1 MVILN
6 SETLLRTK
14 RTRDAASILESGLA
28 AADPASII
36 PKFVGKNT
44 ISMRDRDIN
53 LDEYSATYTV
63 AFGKA
68 ADVMT
73 RAVGRILPVKSGIVV
88 VPRDSKPTIRGNR
101 FRVHRAGHPQPDRQS
116 VSAAKTIVKFLAN
129 RKETDFVLFL
139 VSGGASSLLALPDG
153 VTLSDKMHATGE
165 LLRCGATIAEINC
178 VRKHIS
184 GIKGGRM
191 LSNMPCEGASLI
203 MSDVE
208 GDDPGTIASGTTHMD
223 PTTFDDAL
231 RVIER
236 YGLGNRVHHTIIER
250 LQSGSS
256 GAIPETPKEPV
267 IPHRVIANNMTCLDA
282 MVSHAR
288 SMGYQA
294 RITQRFGDVV
304 DAAADLAKM
313 APGRGECLVFGG
325 EPTVRVRG
333 RGRGGRNQEMV
344 LRLAMEMSPGPGTV
358 IASMGTDGI
367 DGNTRSAGAI
377 CESPVADLP
386 MIESCLADND
396 SHSYFERHGGLI
408 NTGHTGTNLLDIGVI
423 LSGRPTKRSRNL

>member
-1 MVILN
+1 MVIPN
-6 SETLLRTK
+6 FETLRRTK
-14 RTRDAASILESGLA
+14 RTCDAMSILESGLA
-28 AADPASII
+28 AADPAGII
-36 PKFVGKNT
+36 PRFVGKGT
-44 ISMRDRDIN
+44 IRMSDHDIN
-53 LDEYSATYTV
+53 LGKYGAVYTV

-68 ADVMT
+68 ADSMS

-88 VPRDSKPTIRGNR
+88 VPRDSKPAIRGNR
-101 FRVHRAGHPQPDRQS
+101 FRVYRAGHPQPDRQS
-116 VSAAKTIVKFLAN
+116 VSAAKTIVKFLGN

-165 LLRCGATIAEINC
+165 LLKCGAAIGEINC

-184 GIKGGRM
+184 GIKGGR
-191 LSNMPCEGASLI
+191 LLERMPCRGASLI

-236 YGLGNRVHHTIIER
+236 YGLEKRIHRTIIER

-267 IPHRVIANNMTCLDA
+267 IPHRIIANNMTCLDA
-282 MVSHAR
+282 MASRAR
-288 SMGYQA
+288 SMGYQTGIA
-294 RITQRFGDVV
+294 QRFGDVV
-304 DAAADLAKM
+304 DVAADLARM

-333 RGRGGRNQEMV
+333 RGRGGRSQEMV
-344 LRLAMEMSPGPGTV
+344 LRMAREMSPGPGTI

-367 DGNTRSAGAI
+367 DGNTRSAGAV
-377 CESPVADLP
+377 CEGPAADLP
-386 MIESCLADND
+386 MIEACLADND
-396 SHSYFERHGGLI
+396 SHAYFERHGGLI
-408 NTGHTGTNLLDIGVI
+408 NTGHTCTNLLDIGVI
-423 LSGRPTKRSRNL
+423 LSGRPTRRNQNP